1 MPTDLRVLPSL
12 HAPPKIVVVP
22 VGSIEQHCNMPV
34 GTDCLIAEKL
44 AWKACER
51 AESRA
56 GFTCV
61 IAPPLCYGF
70 RPDWKALPGT
80 ISLPLDVFTG
90 MVRAIVADLW
100 SWGVER
106 IVFLNAHGGNSP
118 ALRAVLA
125 EASSLARD
133 KKLVALID
141 YWKTAGLDLGHGSKL
156 EANIA
161 RGLGIHVEYSGK
173 ECDEAEVAGEGLYV
187 YTSSRT
193 GLKSLKGSAGKIEVS
208 EVIEKV
214 ADAIIKVFR
223 ADISKHWIG

>member
-1 MPTDLRVLPSL
+1 MPADLRVLPSSRS
-12 HAPPKIVVVP
+12 PPKIVVVP
-22 VGSIEQHCNMPV
+22 VGSIEQHCNMPI

-44 AWKACER
+44 AWKACEL

-70 RPDWKALPGT
+70 SPEWRTLLGT
-80 ISLPLDVFTG
+80 ISLPLDVFAG
-90 MVRAIVADLW
+90 IVKAIVADLW

-125 EASSLARD
+125 EASLLAQD
-133 KKLVALID
+133 EKLVALID
-141 YWKTAGLDLGHGSKL
+141 YWKVASLDLGHGSKL
-156 EANIA
+156 EASIA
-161 RGLGIHVEYSGK
+161 KGLGIHIEYDGK
-173 ECDEAEVAGEGLYV
+173 DCDKAEIAGEGLYV
-187 YTSSRT
+187 YTSSRS
-193 GLKSLKGSAGKIEVS
+193 GLESLKGSVEKIEIS